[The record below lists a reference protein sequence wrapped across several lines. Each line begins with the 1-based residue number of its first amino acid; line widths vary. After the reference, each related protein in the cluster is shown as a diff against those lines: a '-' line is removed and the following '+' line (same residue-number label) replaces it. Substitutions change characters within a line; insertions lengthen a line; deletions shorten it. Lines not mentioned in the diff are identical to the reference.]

1 MNRSLCYLLLVLRA
15 VTGIPGRRAPSFAI
29 IEVRNYLMPYHGF
42 GAKILCKHE
51 TVLGKYIPT
60 VNVDPSKIQSL
71 IILSLI
77 CTSLSCGTVVVFISL
92 ITTSLLDTPFLNDRL
107 LLFGTIVVYCRLLWP
122 VCL

>member
-1 MNRSLCYLLLVLRA
+1 MCAYQH
-15 VTGIPGRRAPSFAI
+15 IPTCTYTYVKPEIDQGDEVMIIFLKIFFIKASRRGGRPRGYQFW
-29 IEVRNYLMPYHGF
+29 
-42 GAKILCKHE
+42 CKHE

-92 ITTSLLDTPFLNDRL
+92 ITTSLLVTSLPQ
-107 LLFGTIVVYCRLLWP
+107 
-122 VCL
+122 